1 MAHTFYFGNV
11 KKRINSTLQGGTS
24 AAFDVLFKN
33 PTSLDVPVITLHHSG
48 DFEYNYARYKD
59 RYYFVTD
66 VKSLNNDMWEVSLEL
81 DPLAT
86 AKGDILASTQFVSY
100 SNISG
105 GMWLQ
110 DNRVPVM
117 KNAMTAVNSANLDF
131 PTTQGSYILTVL
143 GKTGVD
149 CFRVTRSTIQSLI
162 EGLQNWTGQ
171 TIDDIKDAFDF
182 SDETHALESL
192 SNAVL
197 DSGFLGNAYEVA
209 TQCIRSCHWVPF
221 SGTVI
226 GGVNT
231 AIYLGEYP
239 AKDSGGNQLYGYK
252 LDLSWTGGNVGISI
266 PWHYTDWRRVYC
278 EKVYLYL
285 PFVGMVSLNSDDIN
299 GVNGLTIKY
308 SITPSDG
315 QVCYEV
321 IAGNQIIGTYGGNCA
336 MQIPIGINQK
346 ASLGDI
352 VTTMF
357 AGAEKAIN
365 TAVHSTISP
374 LSASAA
380 TIGYTMNAVQAMYD
394 TADVMMSTTPS
405 TVGGIGG
412 GAGAGLDLQAKC
424 ITVAHPTVIEPAQ
437 MAVTMGVPTMKPLQ
451 LSNCSGYC
459 QCANAHVA
467 TDLDAQWIAK
477 IDAFLNSGFYI
488 E

>member
-33 PTSLDVPVITLHHSG
+33 PTSLDTPVITLHHSG

-66 VKSLNNDMWEVSLEL
+66 VKSLNNDMWEISLEL

-100 SNISG
+100 SNVSG
-105 GMWLQ
+105 GAWLQ
-110 DNRVPVM
+110 DSRIPVL
-117 KNAMTAVNSANLDF
+117 KNSITAVNSRNLDF
-131 PTTQGSYILTVL
+131 PSTQGSYILTVL
-143 GKTGVD
+143 GQSGVD
-149 CFRVTRSTIQSLI
+149 CFRVSRSTINSLIKELQSWNQDVLNDIKIGLSYDTEADCYQSL
-162 EGLQNWTGQ
+162 
-171 TIDDIKDAFDF
+171 A
-182 SDETHALESL
+182 
-192 SNAVL
+192 NAML
-197 DSGFLGNAYEVA
+197 DSGFLGNEYEVA
-209 TQCIRSCHWVPF
+209 VQCIRSCHWVPF
-221 SGTVI
+221 DGTVI
-226 GGVNT
+226 GGT
-231 AIYLGEYP
+231 ETQIYLGNYP
-239 AKDSGGNQLYGYK
+239 CRTSGGTALTGYK
-252 LDLSWTGGNVGISI
+252 LDLSWTGGNPAISI
-266 PWHYTDWRRVYC
+266 PWHYTDWRRTYC

-285 PFVGMVSLNSDDIN
+285 PFVGMINLNVDEIN
-299 GVNGLTIKY
+299 NATGLVIKY

-321 IAGNQIIGTYGGNCA
+321 SANNQVIGTYGGNCA

-352 VTTMF
+352 VTTLF
-357 AGAEKAIN
+357 AGAEKTVNMAIN
-365 TAVHSTISP
+365 SSISP
-374 LSASAA
+374 ISAGAAGVGAAFAGVESAYQL
-380 TIGYTMNAVQAMYD
+380 GN
-394 TADVMMSTTPS
+394 VMLSTTPS

-437 MAVTMGVPTMKPLQ
+437 MAITMGMPTMKPLQ
-451 LSNCSGYC
+451 LSSCSGYC

-477 IDAFLNSGFYI
+477 IDAYLNSGFYI